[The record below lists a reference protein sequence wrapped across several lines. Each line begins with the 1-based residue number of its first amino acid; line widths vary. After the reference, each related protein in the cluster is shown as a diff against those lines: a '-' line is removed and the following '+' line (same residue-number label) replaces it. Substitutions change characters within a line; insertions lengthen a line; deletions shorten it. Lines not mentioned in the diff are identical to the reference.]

1 MSFVRSVNAIFN
13 KYLSWIVLLVAVVAF
28 MMPSNFIWAAKET
41 VLLLQ
46 IIMFG
51 MGLTLSTQD
60 FVAVFKQPWQ
70 VFLVSFLQFAWM
82 PISGVIV
89 SYIFNFPPEVAIGF
103 ILLGACPGGTAS
115 NVMTYLARGDVPLSV
130 TATSVSTMLAPFLT
144 PLFVVWYG
152 GAFISI
158 SFNAMFLSI
167 VKIVVVPIVGGLV
180 INYFFHN
187 FVKKIVDLL
196 PTISTIGI
204 LLVIAGVVAI
214 NQKNIMT
221 TGVIIFVA
229 CVLQNL
235 SGYAVT
241 YGVCKALGTK
251 TPQRRA
257 MQIEVGMQNSGLAAS
272 LAMQHFSPQAAI
284 AGAVFSIVHNFTG
297 SIFAAICRA
306 NDTKAKEKED
316 GEAREK

>member
-1 MSFVRSVNAIFN
+1 MSFIRSINALFN
-13 KYLSWIVLLVAVVAF
+13 KYLSWIVLLVAAVAF
-28 MMPSNFIWAAKET
+28 VLPANFIWAAKQT

-70 VFLVSFLQFAWM
+70 VFLVTFLQFAWM
-82 PISGVIV
+82 PISGVLV
-89 SYIFNFPPEVAIGF
+89 SYLFSFPPEIAIGF

-130 TATSVSTMLAPFLT
+130 TATAVSTMLAPLLT

-152 GAFISI
+152 GAFIEI
-158 SFNAMFLSI
+158 SFNAMFMSI
-167 VKIVVVPIVGGLV
+167 FKIVVVPIVGGLV
-180 INYFFHN
+180 INYFFHSA
-187 FVKKIVDLL
+187 VEKVTDLL

-204 LLVIAGVVAI
+204 LLVIAGVVSI
-214 NQKNIMT
+214 NQKNIMN
-221 TGVIIFVA
+221 TGVIIFAA
-229 CVLQNL
+229 CLLQNL

-241 YGVCKALGTK
+241 YAVCKMLGTRA
-251 TPQRRA
+251 PQRRA
-257 MQIEVGMQNSGLAAS
+257 MQIEVGMQNSGLASS
-272 LAMQHFSPQAAI
+272 LALQHFSPQAAI
-284 AGAVFSIVHNFTG
+284 AGAVFSIIHNFTG

-306 NDTKAKEKED
+306 NDAKTED
-316 GEAREK
+316 AALK

>member
-1 MSFVRSVNAIFN
+1 MSFIRSVNAVFN
-13 KYLSWIVLLVAVVAF
+13 QYLSWIVLLAAVVAF
-28 MMPSNFIWAAKET
+28 MLPQQFVWAAKET

-70 VFLVSFLQFAWM
+70 VFLVTFLQFAWM
-82 PISGVIV
+82 PVSGVLV
-89 SYIFNFPPEVAIGF
+89 SNIFNFPPEIAIGF

-130 TATSVSTMLAPFLT
+130 TATSVSTMLAPILT

-152 GAFISI
+152 GAYISI
-158 SFNAMFLSI
+158 SFNAMFMSI
-167 VKIVVVPIVGGLV
+167 VKIVAIPIVGGLV
-180 INYFFHN
+180 INYFFHDW
-187 FVKKIVDLL
+187 VKKIVDLL
-196 PTISTIGI
+196 PTVSTIGI
-204 LLVIAGVVAI
+204 LLVIAGVVSV
-214 NQKNIMT
+214 NQKNIMS
-221 TGVIIFVA
+221 TGMIVFAA
-229 CVLQNL
+229 CLLQNL

-241 YGVCKALGTK
+241 YVVCRALGTK

-257 MQIEVGMQNSGLAAS
+257 MQIEVGMQNSGLASS

-297 SIFAAICRA
+297 SIFAAICRK
-306 NDTKAKEKED
+306 NDMNELEQTKK
-316 GEAREK
+316 